1 MTNKRPEDGI
11 RSVGRTFD
19 IIETIQTLGGARI
32 SEIADELDVAKST
45 VHRHLGTLLRRE
57 YVTREGD
64 EFQLSLKFLDLGEYS
79 RACHDEYLFAE
90 PKVDELAAQTEER
103 VQFLVEEHGYGVY
116 VFRSLGSHAVR
127 TDPGLGKRVPL
138 HTTAAGKAIL
148 ANYPEA
154 KVREIV
160 ERRGLDAV
168 TDHTI
173 TRFADL
179 QEELESIRE
188 RGFAVNNEEN
198 VKGLRA
204 VGVPIRKQPGN
215 HVIGALSVSGPSHR
229 MKAEWFSE
237 ELPKLLLGVA
247 NEIELNI
254 AHA

>member
-1 MTNKRPEDGI
+1 MTNERPEDGI

-19 IIETIQTLGGARI
+19 IIETIQTLGGARL
-32 SEIADELDVAKST
+32 SEIADELDIAKST
-45 VHRHLGTLLRRE
+45 AHRHVATLLHRE
-57 YVTREGD
+57 YLTREGD

-79 RACHDEYLFAE
+79 RACHDEYHLVE

-116 VFRSLGSHAVR
+116 VFRSRGSRAVR
-127 TDPGLGKRVPL
+127 TDPGIGKRVPL

-148 ANYPEA
+148 ANYPEER
-154 KVREIV
+154 VREIV
-160 ERRGLDAV
+160 ELRGLDAV

-173 TRFADL
+173 TQTDAL
-179 QEELESIRE
+179 YEELESIRE
-188 RGFAVNNEEN
+188 RGYAVNNEEN
-198 VKGLRA
+198 VDRLRA

-215 HVIGALSVSGPSHR
+215 RVLGALSVSGPTHR
-229 MKAEWFSE
+229 MKSEWFNE
-237 ELPKLLLGVA
+237 ELPELLLGVA